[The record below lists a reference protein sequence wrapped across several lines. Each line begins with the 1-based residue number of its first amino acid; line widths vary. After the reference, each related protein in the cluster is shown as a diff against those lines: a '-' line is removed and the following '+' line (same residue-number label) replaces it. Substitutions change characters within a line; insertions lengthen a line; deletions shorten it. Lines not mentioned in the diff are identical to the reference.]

1 MLPLLVT
8 LTEVWYNYIMAI
20 LETPAQGTIIDVAY
34 LSNIVQTLNKF
45 ATDYGSQKNS
55 IVSTQRQA
63 ADTTVATPNLAFS
76 AGRVM
81 VTSDNNSKTKD
92 VIPFT
97 FEFNK
102 SFKYPPTV
110 TFTPQSSATGLKSN
124 TSNVSVVINEVTN
137 NKVKGTV
144 YFNSEARNVNI
155 YIHVIAIG
163 LPVGV

>member
-1 MLPLLVT
+1 
-8 LTEVWYNYIMAI
+8 MAI

-45 ATDYGSQKNS
+45 ATDYGSQRNS
-55 IVSTQRQA
+55 IVATQKHA
-63 ADTTVATPNLAFS
+63 PDTTVATPNLAFS
-76 AGRVM
+76 AGKIM
-81 VTSDNNSKTKD
+81 VTSDNNTKTKD

-110 TFTPQSSATGLKSN
+110 TFTPQASATGLKGN
-124 TSNVSVVINEVTN
+124 TSNVSVVIDTVTN
-137 NKVKGTV
+137 NKVSGSV

-155 YIHVIAIG
+155 YVNVIAVG